1 MVAPAIR
8 KVYPCGMDPN
18 VHDAA
23 VKTAAFDWLEV
34 QCAIHG
40 DLLPRTVLAEG
51 FEFQRHW
58 VPLVY
63 TELAMEKSR
72 WVEQQESRFWL

>member
-51 FEFQRHW
+51 FEFQGH
-58 VPLVY
+58 
-63 TELAMEKSR
+63 
-72 WVEQQESRFWL
+72 